1 MKGKH
6 FQIII
11 FLDCKF
17 CITKISFKRS
27 KIIFFPQNMFFLFY
41 SKNSSIGST
50 TLLLFKLDN
59 WPWFFPPSTPLFT
72 PAIMSPVMFTC
83 YSSSASLPPLL
94 LQRTCPHPPHQS
106 SPSGCCSLIPQP
118 LPLVSPSNLSSAQN
132 HLSRVR
138 IYIQS
143 TALIAF
149 GMKVKGPSGAWKGS
163 RIASLSSPIAH
174 HSQICTFHSGNLTSL

>member
-1 MKGKH
+1 MKVIWAQFCLVLAENTRLCNHLVRHDFWGFVSTNNFFDYWSPVVMKGKP

-27 KIIFFPQNMFFLFY
+27 KIIFVPPNMFFLFY

-50 TLLLFKLDN
+50 TLLLLKLDN

-132 HLSRVR
+132 HLSRMR
-138 IYIQS
+138 
-143 TALIAF
+143 
-149 GMKVKGPSGAWKGS
+149 
-163 RIASLSSPIAH
+163 
-174 HSQICTFHSGNLTSL
+174 